1 LGCNTTPTTYNIACT
16 NYTCTIYEGGSDNHE
31 NGDPVANQRSETVGN
46 TVGDAISTIANEIAG
61 LDNIGFD
68 DTINLDETAD
78 MPYKID
84 A

>member
-1 LGCNTTPTTYNIACT
+1 VHYC
-16 NYTCTIYEGGSDNHE
+16 IYEGESDDYE
-31 NGDPVANQRSETVGN
+31 SGDPVANQRLETVEN

-68 DTINLDETAD
+68 DAINLDETAD